1 MIEHMSHMEK
11 DLPHDLSIS
20 GTIFLGRKVNECV
33 LVFYRVCM
41 RVCVSELER
50 VYVKE
55 CVCVH
60 LSICAGL
67 LLLLEQGRLLV
78 FPFDVVIF
86 EHIMPPL

>member
-1 MIEHMSHMEK
+1 MEK

-55 CVCVH
+55 CVCVYTRTCD
-60 LSICAGL
+60 SA
-67 LLLLEQGRLLV
+67 RLL
-78 FPFDVVIF
+78 FTCKEEQDLG
-86 EHIMPPL
+86 EAGACHWRRQDG